1 MIPPVDAGRSTEQ
14 HFLPGLVHLVQ
25 IKEFLRGV
33 EIFMIF
39 YSWRKRMGIEPTHE
53 ASHPVHRI

>member
-1 MIPPVDAGRSTEQ
+1 
-14 HFLPGLVHLVQ
+14 
-25 IKEFLRGV
+25 
-33 EIFMIF
+33 MIF